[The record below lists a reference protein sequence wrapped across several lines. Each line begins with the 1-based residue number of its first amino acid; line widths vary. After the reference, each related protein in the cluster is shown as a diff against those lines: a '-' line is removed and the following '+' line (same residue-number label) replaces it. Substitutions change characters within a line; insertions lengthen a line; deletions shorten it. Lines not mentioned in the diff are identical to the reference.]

1 MPIKDLLPSIWKKD
15 EASAKRYE
23 DHPVFSLQKE
33 MDTIFDDFFKRFDL
47 MPFEREPARF
57 GTFSPSVDVKDNS
70 KDVTIKAELPGMDEK
85 DIEVSLT
92 DGAIII
98 KGEKKEEKEDKD
110 KDFYRMERSYGSFSR
125 TIPLPTGIDS
135 QKANAVFKKGV
146 LTITIPKTEE
156 AKTKLKKIKVKT
168 D

>member
-1 MPIKDLLPSIWKKD
+1 MTIKDLLPSIWKRD
-15 EASAKRYE
+15 
-23 DHPVFSLQKE
+23 DNPVYSLQKE
-33 MDTIFDDFFKRFDL
+33 MNTIFDDFFKRSDL
-47 MPFEREPARF
+47 MPFEREPKRF

-92 DGAIII
+92 EGAITI
-98 KGEKKEEKEDKD
+98 KGEKKEEKEDKG
-110 KDFYRMERSYGSFSR
+110 KNYYRMERSYGSFSR

-135 QKANAVFKKGV
+135 EKASAVFKKGV

-156 AKTKLKKIKVKT
+156 AKAKIKKIKVKT
-168 D
+168 E